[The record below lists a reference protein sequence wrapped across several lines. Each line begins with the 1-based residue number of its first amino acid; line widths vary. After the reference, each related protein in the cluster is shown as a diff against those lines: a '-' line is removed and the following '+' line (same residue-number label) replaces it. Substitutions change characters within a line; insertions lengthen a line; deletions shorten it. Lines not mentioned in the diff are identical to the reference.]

1 MSANTQATLLDKFV
15 TPVIIMVLAFM
26 GTWVFTINAD
36 IEVMKKSMEKVD
48 RIAVDQRTAEKM
60 MVLLELQTK
69 ANTELVVEMKNNQRE
84 MTDAIYEM
92 KMALAVCCSKPDD
105 RYIPRPPRN

>member
-1 MSANTQATLLDKFV
+1 MSANKEATLLDKFV

-36 IEVMKKSMEKVD
+36 IQVMKKSMERVD

-69 ANTELVVEMKNNQRE
+69 ANTELVNEIKHNQKE
-84 MTDAIYEM
+84 MTDVMYEM
-92 KMALAVCCSKPDD
+92 KMAIAICCSKSDD
-105 RYIPRPPRN
+105 HYTPRNKRE